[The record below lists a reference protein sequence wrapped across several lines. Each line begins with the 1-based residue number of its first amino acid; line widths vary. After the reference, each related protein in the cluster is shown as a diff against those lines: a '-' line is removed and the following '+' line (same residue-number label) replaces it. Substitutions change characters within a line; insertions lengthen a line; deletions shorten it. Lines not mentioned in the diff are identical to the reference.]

1 MPNKKK
7 LHWTQTQTGRLKL
20 KEAAAKQKGIPI
32 NSLGQIPEKVE
43 GQPLSE
49 VTQATLA
56 GYSKSVDKPSN
67 SYIVRIER
75 PDRTVIEV
83 IERNY

>member
-1 MPNKKK
+1 MPETKK
-7 LHWTQTQTGRLKL
+7 LHWTQTPAGRIKL
-20 KEAAAKQKGIPI
+20 KEAYAKRKGIPI
-32 NSLGQIPEKVE
+32 NSLGQISEKVE

-83 IERNY
+83 TERNY

>member
-1 MPNKKK
+1 MPKTKK
-7 LHWTQTQTGRLKL
+7 LHWAQTP
-20 KEAAAKQKGIPI
+20 AGI
-32 NSLGQIPEKVE
+32 GQMPEKVE

-56 GYSKSVDKPSN
+56 GYSKPVDKPSN
-67 SYIVRIER
+67 SYVVRIER